1 MLGAA
6 GAAERAAAFD
16 GSSDSAIMNSS
27 RPDAPYDMV
36 RADNHICS
44 SCLQCNTGCGI
55 RCKIQDGVVTKIDG
69 NPYSPWTML
78 PHLPFATS
86 PDDAAPV
93 DGALC
98 PKGQSGLQTAYD
110 PYRLRKVLKRAGK
123 RGENRWVT
131 IPFEQAIREIC
142 EGGALF
148 SGVAGEESRQVEGLR
163 SLMTVTD
170 PALAKVLDA
179 DVKAIWDEKDKTKKQ
194 ALVEAFKQKHAAH
207 LDKMIDP
214 DHPDFGPRNNQIV
227 VAWGRLKDGRGDFY
241 KRFASALGTTNAHGH
256 TTVCQGS
263 LYFTCKAISEQYEGG
278 KFTGGQKFYWQADT
292 ENSRFILFV
301 GANLFEA
308 NYGPPNRTVR
318 LTTNLVEGRTKIAVV
333 DPRFSKLASKAWKWL
348 PIKPGADGA
357 LAMAFIRWMLDEGR
371 FDARFLA
378 NANKAAAMANG
389 ENSWTN
395 ATWLVAVKD
404 GKPGKLVRAADVRV
418 DGQPLRAAEPRKAK
432 DGKDYDEKFMV
443 AMVNGQLT
451 AVDPNDEKS
460 AVVADLFVDAALPDG
475 VKVKSGLQIV
485 AEASRERTVAEWA
498 ELSGLREQ
506 DVIAVARELTSYGKA
521 AAVDIHRGVAQH
533 TNGFYNVLG
542 WMTVNMLLG
551 NYDARGGLIKATTY
565 DTKGKGK
572 GNLFD
577 LTAHPGVTT
586 AFGISSIRHGLD
598 YEKTTIFE
606 GYPARRNWYPLS
618 SDIYEEIIPSIGDQ
632 YPYPVKALF
641 LYMGAPTYAL
651 PAGHT
656 NIEVL
661 CDTQKV
667 PLFVACDI
675 LIGTTSMY
683 ADYIFPDLTFLE
695 RWEFQGSHPNIPNKV
710 QPVRQPVIAPIP
722 EECSVYG
729 QSYPISLET
738 MILGI
743 AEQLK
748 LPGFGENGLG
758 EGKHLRHPDDL
769 YLRAVANLA
778 FGEKPDA
785 SQNVPDADA
794 RELEIFH
801 AARRHLSRS
810 IFDAER
816 WRAIV
821 GESMWPKVV
830 YVLNRGGRYEDHAK
844 GYKGDRAAHPYGAL
858 LNLYQEKTAAT
869 IHAGTGQSYPGYA
882 CYVPVRDYA
891 GNEPDDLR
899 RGHDLALIT
908 HRVITQTKSRT
919 IADPWL
925 SAIMPE
931 NGVLMHPSD
940 AQRRGL
946 RNGQLVK
953 VVSAT
958 NPSGDWPLGNGVRKP
973 MVGKVTITQTI
984 RPGVVSFALGFGH
997 WATGAQDVTINGQVI
1012 KGEERRTRGIHANAA
1027 MWTDPTIRN
1036 TCMFDPVGGSVS
1048 FYDTH
1053 VRVEPVR

>member
-1 MLGAA
+1 M
-6 GAAERAAAFD
+6 
-16 GSSDSAIMNSS
+16 
-27 RPDAPYDMV
+27 
-36 RADNHICS
+36 
-44 SCLQCNTGCGI
+44 
-55 RCKIQDGVVTKIDG
+55 
-69 NPYSPWTML
+69 
-78 PHLPFATS
+78 
-86 PDDAAPV
+86 
-93 DGALC
+93 
-98 PKGQSGLQTAYD
+98 
-110 PYRLRKVLKRAGK
+110 
-123 RGENRWVT
+123 
-131 IPFEQAIREIC
+131 
-142 EGGALF
+142 
-148 SGVAGEESRQVEGLR
+148 
-163 SLMTVTD
+163 
-170 PALAKVLDA
+170 
-179 DVKAIWDEKDKTKKQ
+179 
-194 ALVEAFKQKHAAH
+194 
-207 LDKMIDP
+207 
-214 DHPDFGPRNNQIV
+214 
-227 VAWGRLKDGRGDFY
+227 
-241 KRFASALGTTNAHGH
+241 
-256 TTVCQGS
+256 
-263 LYFTCKAISEQYEGG
+263 
-278 KFTGGQKFYWQADT
+278 
-292 ENSRFILFV
+292 
-301 GANLFEA
+301 
-308 NYGPPNRTVR
+308 
-318 LTTNLVEGRTKIAVV
+318 
-333 DPRFSKLASKAWKWL
+333 
-348 PIKPGADGA
+348 
-357 LAMAFIRWMLDEGR
+357 
-371 FDARFLA
+371 
-378 NANKAAAMANG
+378 
-389 ENSWTN
+389 
-395 ATWLVAVKD
+395 
-404 GKPGKLVRAADVRV
+404 
-418 DGQPLRAAEPRKAK
+418 
-432 DGKDYDEKFMV
+432 
-443 AMVNGQLT
+443 
-451 AVDPNDEKS
+451 
-460 AVVADLFVDAALPDG
+460 
-475 VKVKSGLQIV
+475 
-485 AEASRERTVAEWA
+485 
-498 ELSGLREQ
+498 
-506 DVIAVARELTSYGKA
+506 ARELTSYGKA